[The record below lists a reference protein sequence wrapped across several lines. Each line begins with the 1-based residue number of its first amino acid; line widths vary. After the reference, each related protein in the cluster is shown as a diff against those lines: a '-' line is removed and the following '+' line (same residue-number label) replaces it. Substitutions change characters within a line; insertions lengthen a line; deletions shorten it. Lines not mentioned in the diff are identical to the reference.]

1 MKFQFQ
7 GDKLNQGY
15 SLLLQQIPKNIG
27 KNL

>member
-7 GDKLNQGY
+7 DDKLNQGY
-15 SLLLQQIPKNIG
+15 SLLLQQIHKNIG